1 MSHVYDRPCTCG
13 ISGRPVWCCVW
24 YACRAYPPGVWCRVK
39 SIEKEVYD
47 ALQHDPFY
55 GPAAQ
60 LMVEYGYWTIVQ
72 GVEKNEV

>member
-1 MSHVYDRPCTCG
+1 M
-13 ISGRPVWCCVW
+13 
-24 YACRAYPPGVWCRVK
+24 K